1 MKGHGAKPRLLA
13 GRFSRAERRR
23 QRARIQLDD
32 AALTEKTQQRYYHA
46 LKKLIPY
53 VEKACNEDE
62 LDSLT
67 CKWIRRMW
75 SNGEPLL
82 IVGDGLSA
90 LHFYQPW
97 TRRKIPHSWRLF
109 STWRKIEV
117 PARAPPLTWS
127 IVQSLA
133 AYEWQHEHFEM
144 SVLLLLSFHCLLRTG
159 ELLTL
164 SADDIVLGE
173 EAGICS
179 LKGTKSGL
187 RHNVDEAIS
196 ITDVL
201 VLETL
206 RALISVRKAT
216 NTTALTLWTGTAA
229 VFRARFKFLLELMGL
244 QAHGFRPYSL
254 RRGSATAMFQQ
265 TGSMEAALIR
275 GRWGSSKVARIYISD
290 GLSYLPSIKIT
301 LHTKLFMKTFSFATC
316 T

>member
-216 NTTALTLWTGTAA
+216 KYHCFDTLDRHSSSFSSTFQVFAGTYGPPSPW
-229 VFRARFKFLLELMGL
+229 V
-244 QAHGFRPYSL
+244 
-254 RRGSATAMFQQ
+254 Q
-265 TGSMEAALIR
+265 TI
-275 GRWGSSKVARIYISD
+275 
-290 GLSYLPSIKIT
+290 
-301 LHTKLFMKTFSFATC
+301 
-316 T
+316 